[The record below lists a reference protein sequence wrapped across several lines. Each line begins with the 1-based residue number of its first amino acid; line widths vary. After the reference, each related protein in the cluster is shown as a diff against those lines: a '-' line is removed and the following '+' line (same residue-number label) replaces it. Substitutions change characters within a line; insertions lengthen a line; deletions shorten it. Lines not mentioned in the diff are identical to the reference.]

1 MKIRILQGCSGLDF
15 SFGQS
20 FVAEVEDEIGNDL
33 INGGLAE
40 LYTEQEEPAPEDE
53 PGIELFSVEEGESR
67 MLELSDVKEYLR
79 IDHDSEDGYLSVL
92 ILLAKELCENYLRTE
107 LPVNNESVKQAELLV
122 VAHFFE
128 NRNGGAVPD
137 AVYRLLD
144 AYRNEVF

>member
-15 SFGQS
+15 SYGQS
-20 FVAEVEDEIGNDL
+20 SVVDVSDEIGNDL
-33 INGGLAE
+33 LGGGLAE
-40 LYTEQEEPAPEDE
+40 IYIEQDDDE
-53 PGIELFSVEEGESR
+53 ADNDEAGEKR

-79 IDHDSEDGYLSVL
+79 IDHDAEDGYLSVL
-92 ILLAKELCENYLRTE
+92 IILAKELCENYLRTE
-107 LPVNNESVKQAELLV
+107 LPVGNESVKQAELLV

-128 NRNGGAVPD
+128 NRSGGSVPD